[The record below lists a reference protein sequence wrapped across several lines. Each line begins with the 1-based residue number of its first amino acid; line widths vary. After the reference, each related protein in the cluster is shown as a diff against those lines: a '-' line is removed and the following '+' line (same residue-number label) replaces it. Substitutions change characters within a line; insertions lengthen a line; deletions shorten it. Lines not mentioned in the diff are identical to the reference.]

1 MMNPLHE
8 ERHQWASAWVV
19 VHLRRAGAMVRQVGA
34 RRRWQLVAAVRHRR
48 LVGMCSL
55 RANGSALMNRPV
67 LADGEHPGVSM
78 ALRRVVGSSDLV

>member
-19 VHLRRAGAMVRQVGA
+19 VHLRRAGA

-55 RANGSALMNRPV
+55 QANGSALMNRPV

-78 ALRRVVGSSDLV
+78 ALRQVVDSSDLV